1 MKVVR
6 ETCIAGKTIDRTI
19 KVTSGNHRNRRAPK
33 SNITSEQVRKN
44 NDRMA
49 VKHLMRLLNANFT
62 GGDLHVVLT
71 YEIEADQ
78 QQAKKDRNA
87 FIKTLRREMG
97 KKGQELKYIAVTE
110 YENTRIHHHLV
121 ISKVKAELLER
132 IWKKGWV
139 KLAVLDDS
147 GNYINLAEYLIKE
160 TLRTFRQGDCQ
171 QKRRFSAST
180 NLVRPVP
187 TRKDVSEAELFD
199 DPEAID
205 GYYID
210 QDHCRR
216 YEHPVTGLEHLEY
229 IMVAI
234 DKPRRFKRWPGEQI
248 VSDREYFKANY
259 EEEQQSLW
267 K

>member
-87 FIKTLRREMG
+87 FI
-97 KKGQELKYIAVTE
+97 
-110 YENTRIHHHLV
+110 NP
-121 ISKVKAELLER
+121 
-132 IWKKGWV
+132 
-139 KLAVLDDS
+139 
-147 GNYINLAEYLIKE
+147 
-160 TLRTFRQGDCQ
+160 
-171 QKRRFSAST
+171 QKR
-180 NLVRPVP
+180 
-187 TRKDVSEAELFD
+187 
-199 DPEAID
+199 D
-205 GYYID
+205 G
-210 QDHCRR
+210 
-216 YEHPVTGLEHLEY
+216 
-229 IMVAI
+229 
-234 DKPRRFKRWPGEQI
+234 
-248 VSDREYFKANY
+248 
-259 EEEQQSLW
+259 EEGSGIEIHSSNRI
-267 K
+267 

>member
-62 GGDLHVVLT
+62 GGDLNVVLT

-132 IWKKGWV
+132 ICKKCWV

-160 TLRTFRQGDCQ
+160 TQRTFRQGDCQ
-171 QKRRFSAST
+171 HKRRFSAST

-187 TRKDVSEAELFD
+187 TRKDVSEVELFD

-248 VSDREYFKANY
+248 VSNREYFKANY